1 VTDLRSHSVALAAI
15 AVILP
20 VVSLLALAQ
29 EKKEFRYALGS
40 KAIIAITNDYGSI
53 TVIPSGSNEVVITTV
68 SRSDAITFENE
79 QHGNRIDLRVSS
91 RRQGTSLADCT
102 VSIPADAF
110 VTVRSS
116 DGRLHAEGLRGDVIL
131 EATTGAVELTNI
143 GEAHIHV
150 KTFNG
155 PVTLRDIRHS
165 HLDIFSVGG
174 DLSMHNVTES
184 SVEAH
189 SGSGRITYDG
199 DPGTGGDYALSTH
212 NGDLDIS
219 IPASASVEIKSR
231 SLKGEA
237 EQPVANLDSIPATG
251 QKSHLLMP
259 RGIAASRFVLRSFKG
274 KIHLKR
280 P

>member
-1 VTDLRSHSVALAAI
+1 M
-15 AVILP
+15 
-20 VVSLLALAQ
+20 
-29 EKKEFRYALGS
+29 
-40 KAIIAITNDYGSI
+40 
-53 TVIPSGSNEVVITTV
+53 
-68 SRSDAITFENE
+68 
-79 QHGNRIDLRVSS
+79 
-91 RRQGTSLADCT
+91 
-102 VSIPADAF
+102 
-110 VTVRSS
+110 
-116 DGRLHAEGLRGDVIL
+116 
-131 EATTGAVELTNI
+131 
-143 GEAHIHV
+143 
-150 KTFNG
+150 
-155 PVTLRDIRHS
+155 
-165 HLDIFSVGG
+165 GG
-174 DLSMHNVTES
+174 DLTIHNVTES

-251 QKSHLLMP
+251 QKSHLLTP
-259 RGIAASRFVLRSFKG
+259 RGIAVSRFVLRSFKG